1 MAEVTDGTTEG
12 LPSPVPDAGAPA
24 TIRRQRM
31 LALIGER
38 GFVRV
43 GDLSEMFGVSDVTV
57 RSDLAW
63 LEGAQG
69 IRRVHGGAMPR
80 VTGPLH
86 ELSFEETLESSADEK
101 RAIARNA
108 VDLVQPGM
116 SVVVDVGS
124 TCMAVARELVRR
136 EDLYDVTVITNGL
149 TIALELENAVPRLQV
164 IVTGGTLRP
173 LQHSLVAPLAAD
185 MFQHVHADVAF
196 IGCNG
201 VDAAGGVTN
210 INLPEA
216 ELKRDMVQASS
227 RAVVVADGS
236 KAGRVHLGRIGELAD
251 FDAVYLGASAEAAVV
266 RSLRESGTTRIV
278 TVETDP
284 A

>member
-1 MAEVTDGTTEG
+1 
-12 LPSPVPDAGAPA
+12 
-24 TIRRQRM
+24 M
-31 LALIGER
+31 LGLIGER

-43 GDLSEMFGVSDVTV
+43 GELSETFGVSDVTV
-57 RSDLAW
+57 RSDLDV
-63 LEGAQG
+63 LEGTQG

-86 ELSFEETLESSADEK
+86 ELSFEEALESLAEEK
-101 RAIARNA
+101 RAIARRA
-108 VDLVQPGM
+108 AALVEPGM
-116 SVVVDVGS
+116 SVIVDVGS
-124 TCMAVARELVRR
+124 TCMALARELVRR

-173 LQHSLVAPLAAD
+173 LQHSLVAPLATV
-185 MFQHVHADVAF
+185 MFEHVHADLAF

-201 VDAAGGVTN
+201 VDAVGGVTN

-216 ELKRDMVQASS
+216 ELKRDMVRASA
-227 RAVVVADGS
+227 RAVVLADGS
-236 KAGRVHLGRIGELAD
+236 KAGAVHLGRIGTLSD
-251 FDAVYLGASAEAAVV
+251 FESVYLGASADAA
-266 RSLRESGTTRIV
+266 SLSALRGTGA
-278 TVETDP
+278 TVLAVQADS

>member
-1 MAEVTDGTTEG
+1 VVDA
-12 LPSPVPDAGAPA
+12 SASVPDAGAPA

-31 LALIGER
+31 LSLIGER

-43 GDLSEMFGVSDVTV
+43 GELSETFAVSDVTV
-57 RSDLAW
+57 RGDLAV
-63 LEGAQG
+63 LEGTQG

-86 ELSFEETLESSADEK
+86 ELSFEEALESSADEK
-101 RAIARNA
+101 RAIAREA
-108 VDLVQPGM
+108 VELVEPGM
-116 SVVVDVGS
+116 SVIVDVGS
-124 TCMAVARELVRR
+124 TCMALARELVRR

-149 TIALELENAVPRLQV
+149 TIALELENAIPRVQV

-173 LQHSLVAPLAAD
+173 LQHSLVAPLATV
-185 MFQHVHADVAF
+185 MFGHVHADLSF

-201 VDAAGGVTN
+201 VDARAGVTN

-216 ELKRDMVQASS
+216 ELKRDMVLASQ
-227 RAVVVADGS
+227 RAVVLADGS
-236 KAGRVHLGRIGELAD
+236 KAGQVHLGRIGELGD
-251 FDAVYLGASAEAAVV
+251 FESLYLGASVDARTLRDLRAAHAGVV
-266 RSLRESGTTRIV
+266 AV
-278 TVETDP
+278 